1 MGKVPAALRA
11 HQFKKGSPK
20 AKAAGRKKPGS
31 SRKGVGSKM
40 PPDLLARFQGKA
52 KGGAKK
58 KGKKK

>member
-40 PPDLLARFQGKA
+40 PPDLLARFQGK
-52 KGGAKK
+52 GGAK

>member
-1 MGKVPAALRA
+1 MGKVPAALA
-11 HQFKKGSPK
+11 KHQFKKGSGK

-40 PPDLLARFQGKA
+40 PPDLLARFN
-52 KGGAKK
+52 KGTSKSSK